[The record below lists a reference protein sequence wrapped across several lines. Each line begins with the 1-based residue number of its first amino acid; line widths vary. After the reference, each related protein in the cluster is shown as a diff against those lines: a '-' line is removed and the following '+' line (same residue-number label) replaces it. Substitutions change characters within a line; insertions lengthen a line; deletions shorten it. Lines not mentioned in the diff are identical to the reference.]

1 MDATSFRDLYAYT
14 FWADRQMWACVE
26 QVSDAQFT
34 QDLAYSRGAL
44 REQCM
49 HIMGVEFWW
58 PHFLRTGELRFLDEA
73 DYPTRAAIRARW
85 DEIERDVTAYVTA
98 LTSHELERDVRP
110 DVWDAEDAPIKLWQ
124 ALLQVANHSTDH
136 RAQVLAGLKTL
147 GAPTFEQ
154 DYLNYIFAL
163 RDAASGR

>member
-34 QDLAYSRGAL
+34 QDLGYSRGAL
-44 REQCM
+44 REQCL
-49 HIMGVEFWW
+49 HLMGVEFWW
-58 PHFLRTGELRFLDEA
+58 PHFLRTGELRLLDEA
-73 DYPTRAAIRARW
+73 DYPTRATIRARW
-85 DEIERDVTAYVTA
+85 DEIEREVTAYVAA
-98 LTSHELERDVRP
+98 LTPHELERDVRP

-154 DYLNYIFAL
+154 DYLNYIFTMRA
-163 RDAASGR
+163 AASGR

>member
-1 MDATSFRDLYAYT
+1 MDASGFRDLYAYT

-26 QVSDAQFT
+26 RMSEEQFS
-34 QDLAYSRGAL
+34 QDLDYSRGAV
-44 REQCM
+44 RDQCI

-58 PHFLRTGELRFLDEA
+58 PHFLQTGELRFLDA
-73 DYPTRAAIRARW
+73 RDYPTRASIRAQW
-85 DEIERDVTAYVTA
+85 DDTEREVTAYVSG
-98 LTSHELERDVRP
+98 LTPPELEREVRP
-110 DVWDAEDAPIKLWQ
+110 DAWDAEDAPIKLWQ

-154 DYLNYIFAL
+154 DYLNYIFAM